1 MNPTVLIEN
10 TLQALFAGL
19 TLGALYGLMCV
30 GLALIFSV
38 MRVINFAQGELLVA
52 GMYAT
57 LFLFAPLG
65 LGAALGPFLGPVVA
79 ALLGG
84 VLVFALGLLLYH
96 GLLRHISGMRAAG
109 MEGEGHNPQLTLT
122 LGVSLILSNG
132 ALLLFGSSP
141 RSVRTTMSSSAWEFQ
156 PFAGVDAGLDITLFF
171 NQARSVGALVAV
183 AAAVGTAFFIART
196 RRGKILR
203 AAADNPE
210 AATYMGI
217 GVGGAYRLA
226 FGLGAAVTG
235 IAGGLIASF
244 LPFQPY
250 TGIEF
255 VMVMYAGV
263 VLGGMGSVGGAF
275 VGGLVIG
282 LVQQMSTLVLPQQ
295 LQNTAVFVI
304 FLLVILLR
312 PQGLFGRSVE
322 RV

>member
-1 MNPTVLIEN
+1 MLIEN

-19 TLGALYGLMCV
+19 AVGALYGLMCV

-52 GMYAT
+52 GMYAS

-65 LGAALGPFLGPVVA
+65 LGRLLGPYAGPFAA

-84 VLVFALGLLLYH
+84 VIVFALGMALYQT
-96 GLLRHISGMRAAG
+96 LLRHVSGMRAAG
-109 MEGEGHNPQLTLT
+109 MQGEGHNPQLTLT

-132 ALLLFGSSP
+132 ALLVFGSSP
-141 RSVRTTMSSSAWEFQ
+141 QTVRTPMSSNAWEIG
-156 PFAGVDAGLDITLFF
+156 PFGGLDVTVFF
-171 NQARSVGALVAV
+171 NQARGVGAAIAVAV
-183 AAAVGTAFFIART
+183 AIGTAFFIART
-196 RRGKILR
+196 RWGKILR
-203 AAADNPE
+203 AASDNPE

-217 GVGGAYRLA
+217 DVDRAYRLA
-226 FGLGAAVTG
+226 FGIGAAVTG
-235 IAGGLIASF
+235 VAGGLVATY

-250 TGIEF
+250 TGVEF

-275 VGGLVIG
+275 IGGLVIG
-282 LVQQMSTLVLPQQ
+282 LVQQLSTLVLPQQ

-304 FLLVILLR
+304 FLLVVLLR
-312 PQGLFGRSVE
+312 PQGFFGRSVE

>member
-1 MNPTVLIEN
+1 MTALPVLIEN
-10 TLQALFAGL
+10 ALQALCAGL
-19 TLGALYGLMCV
+19 SLGALYGLMCV

-52 GMYAT
+52 GMYAS

-65 LGAALGPFLGPVVA
+65 LGRLLGPYAGPVVA

-84 VLVFALGLLLYH
+84 VIVFALGLLLYQT
-96 GLLRHISGMRAAG
+96 LLRHVSGMQAAG
-109 MEGEGHNPQLTLT
+109 LDNEGHNPQLTLT

-132 ALLLFGSSP
+132 GLLLFGATP
-141 RSVRTTMSSSAWEFQ
+141 QTLRTPMSSSAWELG
-156 PFAGVDAGLDITLFF
+156 PLWGNDITLFL
-171 NQARSVGALVAV
+171 NQARTVGALIAVMVAL
-183 AAAVGTAFFIART
+183 GTALFIART
-196 RRGKILR
+196 RWGKLLR

-217 GVGGAYRLA
+217 DVNRAYALA
-226 FGLGAAVTG
+226 FGIGAAVTG
-235 IAGGLIASF
+235 IAGGLVASY

-275 VGGLVIG
+275 IGGLVIG
-282 LVQQMSTLVLPQQ
+282 LVQQLSTLVLPQQ

-304 FLLVILLR
+304 FLAVILLR
-312 PQGLFGRSVE
+312 PQGLFGRTVE

>member
-1 MNPTVLIEN
+1 MTSVPVLIEN
-10 TLQALFAGL
+10 ALQALYAGL
-19 TLGALYGLMCV
+19 SLGALYGLMCV

-52 GMYAT
+52 GMYAS

-65 LGAALGPFLGPVVA
+65 LGRLLGPYAGPVVA

-84 VLVFALGLLLYH
+84 VIVFALGLLLYQT
-96 GLLRHISGMRAAG
+96 LLRHVSGMQAAG
-109 MEGEGHNPQLTLT
+109 LDNKGHNPQLTLT

-132 ALLLFGSSP
+132 GLLLFGATP
-141 RSVRTTMSSSAWEFQ
+141 QTLRTPMSSSAWELG
-156 PFAGVDAGLDITLFF
+156 PLWGADITLFL
-171 NQARSVGALVAV
+171 NQARTVGALIAVTV
-183 AAAVGTAFFIART
+183 AAGTALFIGRT
-196 RRGKILR
+196 RWGKVLR

-217 GVGGAYRLA
+217 DVNRAYALA
-226 FGLGAAVTG
+226 FGIGAAVTG
-235 IAGGLIASF
+235 IAGGLVASY

-275 VGGLVIG
+275 IGGLVIG
-282 LVQQMSTLVLPQQ
+282 LVQQLSTLVLPQQ

-304 FLLVILLR
+304 FLAVILLR
-312 PQGLFGRSVE
+312 PQGLFGRTVE

>member
-1 MNPTVLIEN
+1 MTSVSVLIEN
-10 TLQALFAGL
+10 TLQALYTGVA
-19 TLGALYGLMCV
+19 LGALYGLMCV

-52 GMYAT
+52 GMYAG

-65 LGAALGPFLGPVVA
+65 LGRLLGPYAGPVAA

-84 VLVFALGLLLYH
+84 VLVFALGMGLYE
-96 GLLRHISGMRAAG
+96 GLLRHVSGMRAAG

-132 ALLLFGSSP
+132 ALLLFGSTP
-141 RSVRTTMSSSAWEFQ
+141 QTLRTPMSSSAWELG
-156 PFAGVDAGLDITLFF
+156 PLGGLDVTLFF
-171 NQARSVGALVAV
+171 NQARTVGAAIAVLVAI
-183 AAAVGTAFFIART
+183 GTALFIART
-196 RRGKILR
+196 RWGKILR

-210 AATYMGI
+210 AATYVGI
-217 GVGGAYRLA
+217 DVDHAYRLA
-226 FGLGAAVTG
+226 FGIGAAVTG
-235 IAGGLIASF
+235 VAGGLVATF

-275 VGGLVIG
+275 IGGLVIG
-282 LVQQMSTLVLPQQ
+282 MVQQLSTLVLPQQ

>member
-1 MNPTVLIEN
+1 MTPAAIVVESVLQ
-10 TLQALFAGL
+10 TLFAGL

-52 GMYAT
+52 GMYAS

-65 LGAALGPFLGPVVA
+65 LGAALGPYAGPVVA

-84 VLVFALGLLLYH
+84 ALVFVLGIALH
-96 GLLRHISGMRAAG
+96 EALLRHISGMRATG
-109 MEGEGHNPQLTLT
+109 LEGEGHNPQLTLT

-132 ALLLFGSSP
+132 ALLLFGSAP
-141 RSVRTTMSSSAWEFQ
+141 RNVRTSMSSNAWEVQ
-156 PFAGVDAGLDITLFF
+156 PIPGLDATLFL

-183 AAAVGTAFFIART
+183 AVAVAVALFIART

-217 GVGGAYRLA
+217 AVGGAYRLA

-235 IAGGLIASF
+235 VAGGLIATF

-275 VGGLVIG
+275 VGGLAIG
-282 LVQQMSTLVLPQQ
+282 LVQQLSTLVLPQQ

-304 FLLVILLR
+304 FLLTILLR

>member
-1 MNPTVLIEN
+1 MSALAVLVEN
-10 TLQALFAGL
+10 TLQALIAGASV
-19 TLGALYGLMCV
+19 GCLYGLMCV

-52 GMYAT
+52 GMYAS
-57 LFLFAPLG
+57 LFFFAPLG
-65 LGAALGPFLGPVVA
+65 LGALLGPYAGPVLA

-84 VLVFALGLLLYH
+84 VLVFGLGMALYQF
-96 GLLRHISGMRAAG
+96 LLRHVSGMRGAS

-141 RSVRTTMSSSAWEFQ
+141 QTLRTPMSSSAWELG
-156 PFAGVDAGLDITLFF
+156 PVAGLDITVFF
-171 NQARSVGALVAV
+171 NQARSVGALIAIAVAV
-183 AAAVGTAFFIART
+183 GVAVFIAHSRW
-196 RRGKILR
+196 GKILR

-217 GVGGAYRLA
+217 NVDRAYRLA
-226 FGLGAAVTG
+226 FGIGAAVTG
-235 IAGGLIASF
+235 VAGGLVATY

-255 VMVMYAGV
+255 VMVMYASV
-263 VLGGMGSVGGAF
+263 VLGGMGSVSGAF
-275 VGGLVIG
+275 LGGLVIG
-282 LVQQMSTLVLPQQ
+282 LVQQLSTLVLPQQ

-312 PQGLFGRSVE
+312 PQGLFGKSVE

>member
-1 MNPTVLIEN
+1 MTSVPVLIEN
-10 TLQALFAGL
+10 ALQALYAGL
-19 TLGALYGLMCV
+19 SLGALYGLMCV

-52 GMYAT
+52 GMYAS

-65 LGAALGPFLGPVVA
+65 LGRLLGPYAGPVVA

-84 VLVFALGLLLYH
+84 VIVFALGLLLYQT
-96 GLLRHISGMRAAG
+96 LLRHVSGMQAAG
-109 MEGEGHNPQLTLT
+109 LDNEGHNPQLTLT

-132 ALLLFGSSP
+132 GLLLFGATP
-141 RSVRTTMSSSAWEFQ
+141 QTLRTPMSSSAWELG
-156 PFAGVDAGLDITLFF
+156 PLWGADITLFL
-171 NQARSVGALVAV
+171 NQARTAGALIAVTV
-183 AAAVGTAFFIART
+183 AAGTALFIGRT
-196 RRGKILR
+196 RWGKVLR

-217 GVGGAYRLA
+217 DVNRAYALA
-226 FGLGAAVTG
+226 FGIGAAVTG
-235 IAGGLIASF
+235 IAGGLVASY

-275 VGGLVIG
+275 IGGLVIG
-282 LVQQMSTLVLPQQ
+282 LVQQLSTLVLPQQ

-304 FLLVILLR
+304 FLAVILLR
-312 PQGLFGRSVE
+312 PQGLFGRTVE

>member
-1 MNPTVLIEN
+1 MTGLPVLIEN
-10 TLQALFAGL
+10 ALQALYAGL
-19 TLGALYGLMCV
+19 SLGALYGLMCV

-52 GMYAT
+52 GMYAS

-65 LGAALGPFLGPVVA
+65 LGRLLGPYAGPVVA

-84 VLVFALGLLLYH
+84 VLVFALGLLLYQ
-96 GLLRHISGMRAAG
+96 GLLRHVSGMQAAG
-109 MEGEGHNPQLTLT
+109 LDNEGHNPQLTLT
-122 LGVSLILSNG
+122 LGVSLMLSNG
-132 ALLLFGSSP
+132 GLLLFGATP
-141 RSVRTTMSSSAWEFQ
+141 QTLRTPMSSSAWELG
-156 PFAGVDAGLDITLFF
+156 PLWGADITLFL
-171 NQARSVGALVAV
+171 NQARTVGALIAV
-183 AAAVGTAFFIART
+183 VVAVGTALFIART
-196 RRGKILR
+196 RWGKVLR

-217 GVGGAYRLA
+217 DVNRAYGLA
-226 FGLGAAVTG
+226 FGIGAAVTG
-235 IAGGLIASF
+235 IAGGLVASY

-275 VGGLVIG
+275 IGGLVIG
-282 LVQQMSTLVLPQQ
+282 LVQQLSTLVLPQQ

-304 FLLVILLR
+304 FLAVILLR
-312 PQGLFGRSVE
+312 PQGLFGRTVE

>member
-1 MNPTVLIEN
+1 MSALAVLVEN
-10 TLQALFAGL
+10 TLQALIAGASV
-19 TLGALYGLMCV
+19 GCLYGLMCV

-52 GMYAT
+52 GMYAS
-57 LFLFAPLG
+57 LFFFAPLG
-65 LGAALGPFLGPVVA
+65 LGALLGPYAGPVLA

-84 VLVFALGLLLYH
+84 VLVFGLGMALYQF
-96 GLLRHISGMRAAG
+96 LLRHVSGMRGAS

-141 RSVRTTMSSSAWEFQ
+141 QTLRTPMSSSAWELG
-156 PFAGVDAGLDITLFF
+156 PVAGLDITVFF
-171 NQARSVGALVAV
+171 NQARSVGALIAIAVAV
-183 AAAVGTAFFIART
+183 GVAVFIAHSRW
-196 RRGKILR
+196 GKILR

-217 GVGGAYRLA
+217 NVDRAYRLA
-226 FGLGAAVTG
+226 FGIGAAVTG
-235 IAGGLIASF
+235 VAGGLVATY

-263 VLGGMGSVGGAF
+263 VLGGMGSVSGAF
-275 VGGLVIG
+275 LGGLVIG
-282 LVQQMSTLVLPQQ
+282 LVQQLSTLVLPQQ

-312 PQGLFGRSVE
+312 PQGLFGKSVE

>member
-1 MNPTVLIEN
+1 MTALPVLIEN
-10 TLQALFAGL
+10 ALQALYAGL
-19 TLGALYGLMCV
+19 SLGALYGLMCV

-52 GMYAT
+52 GMYAS

-65 LGAALGPFLGPVVA
+65 LGRLLGPYAGPVVA

-84 VLVFALGLLLYH
+84 VLVFALGLLLYQT
-96 GLLRHISGMRAAG
+96 LLRHVSGIQAAG
-109 MEGEGHNPQLTLT
+109 LDNQGHNPQLTLT

-132 ALLLFGSSP
+132 GLLLFGATP
-141 RSVRTTMSSSAWEFQ
+141 QTLRTPMSSSAWELG
-156 PFAGVDAGLDITLFF
+156 PLWGTDITLFL
-171 NQARSVGALVAV
+171 NQARTVGALIAGAV
-183 AAAVGTAFFIART
+183 ALATALFIART
-196 RRGKILR
+196 RWGKVLR

-210 AATYMGI
+210 AAIYMGI
-217 GVGGAYRLA
+217 DVNRAYCLA
-226 FGLGAAVTG
+226 FGIGAAVTG
-235 IAGGLIASF
+235 IAGGLVASY

-275 VGGLVIG
+275 IGGLVIG
-282 LVQQMSTLVLPQQ
+282 LVQQLSTLVLPQQ

-304 FLLVILLR
+304 FLAVILLR
-312 PQGLFGRSVE
+312 PQGLFGRTVE

>member
-1 MNPTVLIEN
+1 MNLPVLLEN

-19 TLGALYGLMCV
+19 SLGALYGLMCV

-57 LFLFAPLG
+57 LFLFVPLG
-65 LGAALGPFLGPVVA
+65 LGAALGPYLGPVVA

-84 VLVFALGLLLYH
+84 VLVFVLGLVLHH
-96 GLLRHISGMRAAG
+96 GLLRHVSGLQAAG

-122 LGVSLILSNG
+122 LGVSLVLSNG
-132 ALLLFGSSP
+132 ALLLFSSSP
-141 RSVRTTMSSSAWEFQ
+141 RSVRTPMSSSAWELQ
-156 PFAGVDAGLDITLFF
+156 PFSAFPAGADITIFF
-171 NQARSVGALVAV
+171 NQARTVGALVAV
-183 AAAVGTAFFIART
+183 AVAVATALFVART

-217 GVGGAYRLA
+217 DVGAAYRLA

-275 VGGLVIG
+275 IGGLVIG
-282 LVQQMSTLVLPQQ
+282 LVQQLSTLVLPQQ

-312 PQGLFGRSVE
+312 PQGLFGRSVD

>member
-1 MNPTVLIEN
+1 MTSVPVLIEN
-10 TLQALFAGL
+10 ALQALCAGL
-19 TLGALYGLMCV
+19 SLGALYGLMCV

-52 GMYAT
+52 GMYAS

-65 LGAALGPFLGPVVA
+65 LGRLLGPYAGPVVA

-84 VLVFALGLLLYH
+84 VIVFALGLLLYQT
-96 GLLRHISGMRAAG
+96 LLRHVSGMQAAG
-109 MEGEGHNPQLTLT
+109 LDNEGHNPQLTLT

-132 ALLLFGSSP
+132 GLLLFGATP
-141 RSVRTTMSSSAWEFQ
+141 QTLRTTMSSSAWELG
-156 PFAGVDAGLDITLFF
+156 PLWGADITLFL
-171 NQARSVGALVAV
+171 NQARTVGALIAV
-183 AAAVGTAFFIART
+183 TVAVGTALFIART
-196 RRGKILR
+196 RWGKVLR

-217 GVGGAYRLA
+217 DVNRAYALA
-226 FGLGAAVTG
+226 FGIGAAVTG
-235 IAGGLIASF
+235 IAGGLVASY

-275 VGGLVIG
+275 IGGLLIG
-282 LVQQMSTLVLPQQ
+282 LVQQLSTLVLPQQ

-304 FLLVILLR
+304 FLAVILLR
-312 PQGLFGRSVE
+312 PQGLFGRTVD

>member
-1 MNPTVLIEN
+1 MLVEN

-19 TLGALYGLMCV
+19 TLGSLYGLMCV

-38 MRVINFAQGELLVA
+38 MRVINFAQGELMVA
-52 GMYAT
+52 GMYAA
-57 LFLFAPLG
+57 LFFFAPLG
-65 LGAALGPFLGPVVA
+65 LGALLGPYAGPVVA

-84 VLVFALGLLLYH
+84 VLVFALGMVLYQL
-96 GLLRHISGMRAAG
+96 LLRHVSGMQAAG
-109 MEGEGHNPQLTLT
+109 LEGEGHNPQLTLT

-132 ALLLFGSSP
+132 ALLLIGSAP
-141 RSVRTTMSSSAWEFQ
+141 QSVRTTMSSSAWELH
-156 PFAGVDAGLDITLFF
+156 PVPGMDVTLFM

-183 AAAVGTAFFIART
+183 GVAVAAAFFVART

-217 GVGGAYRLA
+217 DVGRAYRLA
-226 FGLGAAVTG
+226 FGLGAAITG
-235 IAGGLIASF
+235 VAGGLVASF

-275 VGGLVIG
+275 IGGVVIG

-304 FLLVILLR
+304 FLLVILVR

>member
-1 MNPTVLIEN
+1 MTGLPVLIEN
-10 TLQALFAGL
+10 ALQALYAGL
-19 TLGALYGLMCV
+19 SLGALYGLMCV

-52 GMYAT
+52 GMYAS

-65 LGAALGPFLGPVVA
+65 LGRLLGPYAGPVVA

-84 VLVFALGLLLYH
+84 VLVFALGLLLYQ
-96 GLLRHISGMRAAG
+96 GLLRHVSGMQATG
-109 MEGEGHNPQLTLT
+109 LDNEGHNPQLTLT
-122 LGVSLILSNG
+122 LGVSLMLSNG
-132 ALLLFGSSP
+132 GLLLFGATP
-141 RSVRTTMSSSAWEFQ
+141 QTLRTPMSSSAWELG
-156 PFAGVDAGLDITLFF
+156 PLWGADITLFL
-171 NQARSVGALVAV
+171 NQARTVGALIAV
-183 AAAVGTAFFIART
+183 VVAVGTALFIART
-196 RRGKILR
+196 RWGKVLR

-217 GVGGAYRLA
+217 DVNRAYCLA
-226 FGLGAAVTG
+226 FGIGAAVTG
-235 IAGGLIASF
+235 IAGGLVASY

-275 VGGLVIG
+275 IGGLVIG
-282 LVQQMSTLVLPQQ
+282 LVQQLSTLVLPQQ

-304 FLLVILLR
+304 FLAVILLR
-312 PQGLFGRSVE
+312 PQGLFGRTVE

>member
-1 MNPTVLIEN
+1 MTALPVLIEN
-10 TLQALFAGL
+10 TLQALYAGL
-19 TLGALYGLMCV
+19 SLGALYGLMCV

-52 GMYAT
+52 GMYAS

-65 LGAALGPFLGPVVA
+65 LGRLLGPYAGPVVA

-84 VLVFALGLLLYH
+84 VLVFALGLLLYQ
-96 GLLRHISGMRAAG
+96 GLLRHVSGMQAAG
-109 MEGEGHNPQLTLT
+109 LDNEGHNPQLTLT
-122 LGVSLILSNG
+122 LGVSLMLSNG
-132 ALLLFGSSP
+132 GLLLFGATP
-141 RSVRTTMSSSAWEFQ
+141 QTLRTPMSYSAWELG
-156 PFAGVDAGLDITLFF
+156 PLWGADITLFL
-171 NQARSVGALVAV
+171 NQARTVGALIAV
-183 AAAVGTAFFIART
+183 VVAVGTALFIART
-196 RRGKILR
+196 RWGKVLR

-217 GVGGAYRLA
+217 DVNRAYGLA
-226 FGLGAAVTG
+226 FGIGAAVTG
-235 IAGGLIASF
+235 IAGGLVASY

-275 VGGLVIG
+275 IGGLVIG
-282 LVQQMSTLVLPQQ
+282 LVQQLSTLVLPQQ

-304 FLLVILLR
+304 FLAVILLR
-312 PQGLFGRSVE
+312 PQGLFGRTVE

>member
-1 MNPTVLIEN
+1 MGNLTVLVEN
-10 TLQALFAGL
+10 TLQALYAGL
-19 TLGALYGLMCV
+19 ALGALYGLMCV
-30 GLALIFSV
+30 GLALIFSI

-57 LFLFAPLG
+57 LFLFVPLG
-65 LGAALGPFLGPVVA
+65 LGSLLGPYAGPLVA

-84 VLVFALGLLLYH
+84 VIVFVLGIALYE
-96 GLLRHISGMRAAG
+96 GLLRHVSGMQAAG

-132 ALLLFGSSP
+132 ALLVLGSSP
-141 RSVRTTMSSSAWEFQ
+141 QSVRTSMSSSAWELQ
-156 PFAGVDAGLDITLFF
+156 PIPGMEVTVFL

-183 AAAVGTAFFIART
+183 AVAVAVALFVARS

-217 GVGGAYRLA
+217 DVGGAYRLA

-235 IAGGLIASF
+235 VAGGLVASF

-282 LVQQMSTLVLPQQ
+282 MVQQLSTLVLPQQ

>member
-1 MNPTVLIEN
+1 MSPALVLLEN
-10 TLQALFAGL
+10 TLQALFAGV
-19 TLGALYGLMCV
+19 TVGALYGLMCV
-30 GLALIFSV
+30 GLALIFSI
-38 MRVINFAQGELLVA
+38 MRVINFAQGELMVA
-52 GMYAT
+52 GMYAS
-57 LFLFAPLG
+57 LFLFAPMG
-65 LGAALGPFLGPVVA
+65 LGALVGPYAGPVLA

-84 VLVFALGLLLYH
+84 LVVFLLGMGLYQF
-96 GLLRHISGMRAAG
+96 LLRPVSGMRATG

-132 ALLLFGSSP
+132 GLLIFGSTP
-141 RSVRTTMSSSAWEFQ
+141 RALRTPMSSSAWELG
-156 PFAGVDAGLDITLFF
+156 PIAGLDITVFF
-171 NQARSVGALVAV
+171 NQARTIGAVVAV
-183 AAAVGTAFFIART
+183 LVTLAAALFIARA
-196 RRGKILR
+196 RWGKILR

-217 GVGGAYRLA
+217 DVGRAYRLA
-226 FGLGAAVTG
+226 FGMGAAITG
-235 IAGGLIASF
+235 IAGGLVSTY

-275 VGGLVIG
+275 IGGLVIG
-282 LVQQMSTLVLPQQ
+282 MVQQLSTLVLPQQ

-312 PQGLFGRSVE
+312 PQGFFGRSVE

>member
-1 MNPTVLIEN
+1 MTALPVLIEN
-10 TLQALFAGL
+10 TLQALSAGL
-19 TLGALYGLMCV
+19 ALGALYGLMCV

-52 GMYAT
+52 GMYAS
-57 LFLFAPLG
+57 LLLFAPMG
-65 LGAALGPFLGPVVA
+65 LGRWLGPYIGPVVA

-84 VLVFALGLLLYH
+84 VLVFGLGMVLYQ
-96 GLLRHISGMRAAG
+96 GLLRHVSGMQAAG
-109 MEGEGHNPQLTLT
+109 LDNEGHNPQLTLT
-122 LGVSLILSNG
+122 LGVSLMLSNG
-132 ALLLFGSSP
+132 ALLLFGATP
-141 RSVRTTMSSSAWEFQ
+141 QTLRTPMSSSAWELG
-156 PFAGVDAGLDITLFF
+156 PLWGTEITVFF
-171 NQARSVGALVAV
+171 NQARSVGALIALAVAV
-183 AAAVGTAFFIART
+183 ATALFIART
-196 RRGKILR
+196 RWGKLLR

-217 GVGGAYRLA
+217 DVNRAYGLA
-226 FGLGAAVTG
+226 FGIGAALTG
-235 IAGGLIASF
+235 IAGGLVASY

-275 VGGLVIG
+275 IGGLVIG
-282 LVQQMSTLVLPQQ
+282 LVQQLSTLVLPQQ

-304 FLLVILLR
+304 FLAVILLR
-312 PQGLFGRSVE
+312 PQGLFGKAVE

>member
-1 MNPTVLIEN
+1 MTSVPVLIEN
-10 TLQALFAGL
+10 ALQALYAGL
-19 TLGALYGLMCV
+19 SLGALYGLMCV

-52 GMYAT
+52 GMYAS

-65 LGAALGPFLGPVVA
+65 LGRLLGPYAGPVVA

-84 VLVFALGLLLYH
+84 VIVFALGLLLYQT
-96 GLLRHISGMRAAG
+96 LLRHVSGMQAAG
-109 MEGEGHNPQLTLT
+109 LDNEGHNPQLTLT

-132 ALLLFGSSP
+132 GLLLFGATP
-141 RSVRTTMSSSAWEFQ
+141 QTLRTPMSSSAWELG
-156 PFAGVDAGLDITLFF
+156 PLWGADITLFL
-171 NQARSVGALVAV
+171 NQARTVGALIAAMVAL
-183 AAAVGTAFFIART
+183 GTALFIART
-196 RRGKILR
+196 RWGKVLR

-217 GVGGAYRLA
+217 DVNRAYGLA
-226 FGLGAAVTG
+226 FGIGAALTG
-235 IAGGLIASF
+235 IAGGLVASY

-275 VGGLVIG
+275 IGGLVIG
-282 LVQQMSTLVLPQQ
+282 LVQQLSTLVLPQQ

-304 FLLVILLR
+304 FLAVILLR
-312 PQGLFGRSVE
+312 PQGLFGRTVE

>member
-1 MNPTVLIEN
+1 MTSLPVLIEN
-10 TLQALFAGL
+10 TLQALSAGL
-19 TLGALYGLMCV
+19 SLGALYGLMCV

-52 GMYAT
+52 GMYAS

-65 LGAALGPFLGPVVA
+65 LGRLLGPYAGPVVA

-84 VLVFALGLLLYH
+84 VLVFALGLLLYQT
-96 GLLRHISGMRAAG
+96 LLRHVSGMQATG
-109 MEGEGHNPQLTLT
+109 LDNEGHNPQLTLT

-132 ALLLFGSSP
+132 GLLLFGATP
-141 RSVRTTMSSSAWEFQ
+141 QTLRTPMSSSAWELG
-156 PFAGVDAGLDITLFF
+156 PLWGADITLFL
-171 NQARSVGALVAV
+171 NQARTVGALIAVAV
-183 AAAVGTAFFIART
+183 AAGTALFIART
-196 RRGKILR
+196 RWGKVLR

-217 GVGGAYRLA
+217 DVNRAYGLA
-226 FGLGAAVTG
+226 FGIGAAVTG
-235 IAGGLIASF
+235 IAGGLVASY

-282 LVQQMSTLVLPQQ
+282 LVQQLSTLVLPQQ

-304 FLLVILLR
+304 FLAVILLR
-312 PQGLFGRSVE
+312 PQGLFGRTVE

>member
-1 MNPTVLIEN
+1 MSPVAVLLEN
-10 TLQALFAGL
+10 TLQALASGL
-19 TLGALYGLMCV
+19 ALGSLYGLMCV

-52 GMYAT
+52 GMYAS
-57 LFLFAPLG
+57 LFFFAPLG
-65 LGAALGPFLGPVVA
+65 LGALLGPYAGPVVA

-84 VLVFALGLLLYH
+84 IVVFALGMGLYQV
-96 GLLRHISGMRAAG
+96 LLRHVSGTRAMG
-109 MEGEGHNPQLTLT
+109 MQGEGHNPQLTLT

-132 ALLLFGSSP
+132 ALLMFGSSP
-141 RSVRTTMSSSAWEFQ
+141 RTLRTPMSASAWEL
-156 PFAGVDAGLDITLFF
+156 PIAGLDITVFF
-171 NQARSVGALVAV
+171 NQARTVGAVIAVAV
-183 AAAVGTAFFIART
+183 AVGASLFIAHT
-196 RRGKILR
+196 RWGKTLR

-217 GVGGAYRLA
+217 NVDRAYRLA

-235 IAGGLIASF
+235 VAGGLVATY

-263 VLGGMGSVGGAF
+263 VLGGMGSVSGAF
-275 VGGLVIG
+275 IGGLIIG
-282 LVQQMSTLVLPQQ
+282 LVQQLSTLVLPQQ

-312 PQGLFGRSVE
+312 PQGLFGKNVE